1 MNTHNSS
8 CDHILSSR
16 ICKYQYFY
24 LSALTHIDTFEW
36 DIYKILLASSINC
49 NWLDHLFNFAPTK
62 TWTKVKSFSDISI
75 EFNFALLFNGFIFL
89 EFKAR
94 LFRLYVQHWLGLPV
108 LLKFDSINWT
118 IFEITRCINFGRSSC
133 RICVT
138 NYAN

>member
-62 TWTKVKSFSDISI
+62 TWTKVKSLSDISP
-75 EFNFALLFNGFIFL
+75 EFNLSILFSSETFL
-89 EFKAR
+89 ELTAT
-94 LFRLYVQHWLGLPV
+94 
-108 LLKFDSINWT
+108 LLKLCFFLSNKM
-118 IFEITRCINFGRSSC
+118 FEG
-133 RICVT
+133 
-138 NYAN
+138 